1 MIKKILK
8 GFSSREKG
16 IYGETLVEEYLT
28 SKGFEIIER
37 NYKTKIGEIDL
48 IVRKGD
54 LLIFVEVKSDFKE
67 YELIC
72 EEKINLKKKR
82 KILSVAEQFLIKNS
96 QFLSKIKEIRFD
108 VVVVKNGRIVHY
120 ENAFTQ
126 DGG

>member
-8 GFSSREKG
+8 RLSSREKG
-16 IYGETLVEEYLT
+16 NFGEILVEEYLV
-28 SKGFEIIER
+28 SNGFEILSK

-48 IVRKGD
+48 IAKKGD

-67 YELIC
+67 HELIC
-72 EEKINLKKKR
+72 EEKVNLKKKR
-82 KILSVAEQFLIKNS
+82 KILTVAEQFLIKNS

-108 VVVVKNGRIVHY
+108 VVVVKKGRIVHY

-126 DGG
+126 DG